1 MSDETKDDAMGEDQF
16 AEVMGSVER
25 PETVEE
31 LRTANVK
38 GIDATLSA
46 PWVVQKFIPAEAK
59 RILRAQRVFWMQDD
73 GTALAKLLTLLEQE
87 P

>member
-1 MSDETKDDAMGEDQF
+1 MSDETTNDAMSEAQF
-16 AEVMGSVER
+16 AEVAGSVER

-31 LRTANVK
+31 LRAANIK

-46 PWVVQKFIPAEAK
+46 PWVVQKFIPQEAK
-59 RILRAQRVFWMQDD
+59 RILRAQRVFWLQDD
-73 GTALAKLLTLLEQE
+73 GVALAKLLNLLQQE